1 MQYQIFVQNQA
12 DNSFI
17 AAVIGMPD
25 CIAEGQ
31 TREDAIANAKAA
43 FQARLAEGEIVTVKI
58 EEPNQT
64 VSGNPWLESFGVF
77 KDDPTF
83 DDFLEK
89 MAEYRHELDGG
100 ETAK

>member
-31 TREDAIANAKAA
+31 TREAAIANAKATL
-43 FQARLAEGEIVTVKI
+43 QSRLAQGEIVTI
-58 EEPNQT
+58 EVEGPNQT
-64 VSGNPWLESFGVF
+64 VSGNPWLESFGAF
-77 KDDPTF
+77 KTDPTF
-83 DDFLEK
+83 DDFL
-89 MAEYRHELDGG
+89 LV
-100 ETAK
+100 